1 MHLNNNK
8 ILQEC
13 KFNKDTYFQMRRM
26 KLQTRERI
34 ANDLLFKNIDMYRG
48 NIRSDVCYKTL

>member
-8 ILQEC
+8 ILQKC
-13 KFNKDTYFQMRRM
+13 KFNKDTYIYMGCM

-34 ANDLLFKNIDMYRG
+34 ANDLLF
-48 NIRSDVCYKTL
+48 